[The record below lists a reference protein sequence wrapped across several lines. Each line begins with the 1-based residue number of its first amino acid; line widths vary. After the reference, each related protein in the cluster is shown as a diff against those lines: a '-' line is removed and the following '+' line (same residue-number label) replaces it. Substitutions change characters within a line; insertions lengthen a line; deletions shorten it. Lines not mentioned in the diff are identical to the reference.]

1 MACPPSESVY
11 LSDQSE
17 KDKPWDTHRGQAET
31 VMALYDL
38 GGFERYA
45 ERIRECS
52 NRLQFALKLN
62 EQGDVVFKLFAARF
76 CRVRFCPVCQWRRC
90 LMLVARFL
98 KAMPKYLGD
107 YPKLVPL
114 FLTLTVRNPPVE
126 DLRDT
131 IGEMNR
137 AFTRMTQRKVWPG
150 EGWIKSVEVSKPKTE
165 GEAHPHFHC
174 LVFVKPS
181 YFKGKGY
188 ITQQGWRELW
198 QDCLR
203 ADYLPVVNVKRV
215 KSKKPASDDVIAGV
229 AGGLVETLKYSIK
242 PEDLVSS
249 GDWLYAMTEQL
260 HKTRAISIGGNLR
273 EYLKEDE
280 PEDLI
285 NPDGEEVDIESDE
298 NTVKLIFDWATEV
311 KRYAK
316 TRQANH

>member
-1 MACPPSESVY
+1 
-11 LSDQSE
+11 
-17 KDKPWDTHRGQAET
+17 
-31 VMALYDL
+31 MALYDI

-45 ERIRECS
+45 ERLKDCS
-52 NRLQFALKLN
+52 SRLQFALKPD

-76 CRVRFCPVCQWRRC
+76 CRVRFCPVCQWRRS
-90 LMLVARFL
+90 LMWVARFL

-114 FLTLTVRNPPVE
+114 FLTLTVRNCPVDE
-126 DLRDT
+126 LRET

-137 AFTRMTQRKVWPG
+137 AFTRMSQRRVWPG
-150 EGWIKSVEVSKPKTE
+150 EGWARSVEVTRNEST

-174 LVFVKPS
+174 LVFVKPG

-203 ADYLPVVNVKRV
+203 VDYLPMVNVQRV
-215 KSKKPASDDVIAGV
+215 KSKKPAVDDVIAGV
-229 AGGLVETLKYSIK
+229 AGGIVETFKYSIK

-249 GDWLYAMTEQL
+249 GDWLYSVTEQL
-260 HKTRAISIGGNLR
+260 HKTRAVSIGGNLR
-273 EYLKEDE
+273 PYLKEDE

-285 NPDGEEVDIESDE
+285 NTEADEVDIESDE

-316 TRQANH
+316 KADS